1 MSPRLIKTEAVVE
14 GRVEERWT
22 LVEDDATPEYDDA
35 NPPAVIGT
43 PTPRVTAR
51 TRLDGSARYT
61 SDIKLPAQ
69 LEAAV
74 LRSPHANA
82 KLTAID
88 VEAARA
94 VPGVRC
100 VVTPDDD
107 LPAYGGSALLTAEP
121 GYAGAA
127 VAAVAAESAEAAEA
141 ALAALA
147 PQWEELGFIINM
159 DVAAD
164 AQHFIEDPTEY
175 ERGDVDAALEGAA
188 HVVEAEYRVPAQLH
202 NSMEPH
208 CAVAEWRG
216 EDLTVWS
223 STQAIYEGRAELAR
237 AFGIPAER
245 VRVICEFMGGGFGSK
260 FGVGPEGV
268 LAAALAKRS
277 RHPVRLVYS
286 RREENLTAG
295 YRSEARGELRLGADA
310 DGTLRGIEASV
321 VMGLGS
327 DGWTYPILEPMKAVY
342 KCDNVRGFVL
352 PVAQN
357 LGPTAAFRAPGVMEG
372 TFMLEIALDELADAV
387 GMDPL
392 ELRRIN
398 YVEDDQQAG
407 RPYSSKNLLDC
418 YDRAAELAGW
428 PDRDGLRSEG
438 RIRRGMGMATQI
450 WWGGGG
456 PPAYAEVRVGRDAR
470 PMLEIGMQDLGT
482 GVTTACAMITA
493 ERLGVSPQE
502 VLVLAGDTTR
512 AGHGPASGGSMTLA
526 SVAPAVRAAAH
537 DSRAQ
542 LLDLAADMFEIAA
555 SDLTL
560 EDGEIRSVDGTLRRP
575 ITDLTGKLGNAWVTG
590 RGSRSPNP
598 DGMSVNTFGCQ
609 IAQVA
614 VDTHTGVARV
624 ERIVAVHDIGRV
636 VNPMG
641 ARSQAMGGILQGIGY
656 ALMEERVV
664 DPTTGTVVNAG
675 FEDYKVPTIAD
686 LPEVVCEFVN
696 RPDPN
701 LALGIKGLGE
711 PPIIP
716 TAGAIGNALAHALG
730 VRLREAP
737 FTPRRILEALS

>member
-35 NPPAVIGT
+35 NPPTIIGT
-43 PTPRVTAR
+43 PTPRVTAK

-61 SDIKLPAQ
+61 SDIQLPGQ

-82 KLTAID
+82 RVTGLD
-88 VEAARA
+88 VDAARA

-100 VVTPDDD
+100 VLTPDDEIPGYD
-107 LPAYGGSALLTAEP
+107 GSPLLTAEP

-127 VAAVAAESAEAAEA
+127 VAAVAADDDAAA
-141 ALAALA
+141 AAGLEALA
-147 PQWEELGFIINM
+147 PRWEELGFIVDM
-159 DVAAD
+159 DAAAD
-164 AQHFIEDPTEY
+164 AQRFIEEPTEY
-175 ERGDVDAALEGAA
+175 ERGDVDAALEAAA

-223 STQAIYEGRAELAR
+223 STQAIYAGRAELAD

-260 FGVGPEGV
+260 FGVGPEGM
-268 LAAALAKRS
+268 LASILAQRS
-277 RHPVRLVYS
+277 RRPVRLVFT

-295 YRSEARGELRLGADA
+295 YRSPARAELRVGADA
-310 DGTLRGIEASV
+310 DGKLLGIEASV

-327 DGWTYPILEPMKAVY
+327 DGWTYPILEPAKAMY
-342 KCDNVRGFVL
+342 QCENVRGFVL

-372 TFMLEIALDELADAV
+372 TVILELALDELAD
-387 GMDPL
+387 GLGIDPL
-392 ELRRIN
+392 ELRRRN
-398 YVEDDQQAG
+398 HAEGDQQAG
-407 RPYSSKNLLDC
+407 RPYTSKELLAC
-418 YDRAAELAGW
+418 YDRAAELAEW
-428 PDRDGLRSEG
+428 ADRDGLRSDG
-438 RIRRGMGMATQI
+438 RIRRGMGMASQI

-456 PPAYAEVRVGRDAR
+456 PPAYAEVRIGKDAR
-470 PMLEIGMQDLGT
+470 PLLEIGMQDLGT
-482 GVTTACAMITA
+482 GVTTASAMIAA

-526 SVAPAVRAAAH
+526 SVAPAIRAAAH
-537 DSRAQ
+537 DTRVQ
-542 LLDLAADMFEIAA
+542 LLELAADMFEIAA

-560 EDGEIRSVDGTLRRP
+560 EGGEIRSVDGTLRRP
-575 ITDLTGKLGNAWVTG
+575 ITDLTGHLGNAWVTG

-598 DGMSVNTFGCQ
+598 NGMSVNTFGCQ

-614 VDTHTGVARV
+614 VDTHTGEVRV
-624 ERIVAVHDIGRV
+624 ERIVAVHDVGRI

-641 ARSQAMGGILQGIGY
+641 ARSQALGGILQGIGY
-656 ALMEERVV
+656 ALTEERVV

-675 FEDYKVPTIAD
+675 LEDYKLPTIAD
-686 LPEVVCEFVN
+686 LPEVLCEFVD

-701 LALGIKGLGE
+701 LALGVKGLGE

-716 TAGAIGNALAHALG
+716 TAAAIGNALAHALG

>member
-1 MSPRLIKTEAVVE
+1 VSPRLIKTEAVVE

-35 NPPAVIGT
+35 NPPAIIGT
-43 PTPRVTAR
+43 PTPRVTAKL
-51 TRLDGSARYT
+51 RLDGSARYT
-61 SDIKLPAQ
+61 SDIKLPGQ

-82 KLTAID
+82 RLTAID

-100 VVTPDDD
+100 VITAEDD
-107 LPAYGGSALLTAEP
+107 LPTLDGDALLTAEP

-127 VAAVAAESAEAAEA
+127 VAAVAAETAEAAAA
-141 ALAALA
+141 ALDALA
-147 PQWEELGFIINM
+147 PQWEELGFII
-159 DVAAD
+159 DIDAAAD
-164 AQHFIEDPTEY
+164 AQRFLEDPTEY

-188 HVVEAEYRVPAQLH
+188 QVVEEGYRVPAQLH

-223 STQAIYEGRAELAR
+223 STQAIYEGRAQLAR

-260 FGVGPEGV
+260 FGVGAEGV
-268 LAAALAKRS
+268 LAAILAKRS
-277 RHPVRLVYS
+277 RHAVRLVFT

-295 YRSEARGELRLGADA
+295 YRTEARAELRVGADA

-327 DGWTYPILEPMKAVY
+327 EGWTYPILEPMKAVY

-352 PVAQN
+352 PVGQN
-357 LGPTAAFRAPGVMEG
+357 LGPSAAFRAPGVMEG
-372 TFMLEIALDELADAV
+372 TFMLELALDELADAL
-387 GMDPL
+387 GIDPL
-392 ELRRIN
+392 ELRRKN

-407 RPYSSKNLLDC
+407 RPYTSKNLLDC
-418 YDRAAELAGW
+418 YDQAAELAGW
-428 PDRDGLRSEG
+428 ADRDSLRSDG
-438 RIRRGMGMATQI
+438 RVRRGMGMATQI

-456 PPAYAEVRVGRDAR
+456 PPAYAEVRLGKDAR

-537 DSRAQ
+537 DTRAQ

-560 EDGEIRSVDGTLRRP
+560 EGGEIRSVDGTLRRP

-609 IAQVA
+609 IATVA
-614 VDTHTGVARV
+614 VDTHTGEARV

-641 ARSQAMGGILQGIGY
+641 ARSQALGGILQGIGY

-675 FEDYKVPTIAD
+675 LEDYKLPTIAD

-696 RPDPN
+696 RPDPK
-701 LALGIKGLGE
+701 LAMGIKGLGE

>member
-1 MSPRLIKTEAVVE
+1 VSPRLIKTEAVVE

-22 LVEDDATPEYDDA
+22 LVEDDETPEYDDA
-35 NPPAVIGT
+35 NPAAIIGT

-51 TRLDGSARYT
+51 FRLDGSARYT
-61 SDIKLPAQ
+61 SDIQLPGQ
-69 LEAAV
+69 LEVAV
-74 LRSPHANA
+74 LRSPFANA

-88 VEAARA
+88 AEAARA
-94 VPGVRC
+94 VPRVRL
-100 VVTPDDD
+100 VVTPDDE
-107 LPAYGGSALLTAEP
+107 LPDYDGTALLTAEP

-127 VAAVAAESAEAAEA
+127 VAAVAAETMEAAEA
-141 ALAALA
+141 AVAALA
-147 PQWEELGFIINM
+147 PQWEELGFII
-159 DVAAD
+159 DIDAAAD
-164 AQHFIEDPTEY
+164 AQRFLEEPTEY
-175 ERGDVDAALEGAA
+175 ERGDVEAALADAA
-188 HVVEAEYRVPAQLH
+188 HVVEEEYRVPAQLH

-216 EDLTVWS
+216 DDLTVWS

-237 AFGIPAER
+237 AFGIAAER

-268 LAAALAKRS
+268 LAAVLAKLS
-277 RHPVRLVYS
+277 RHPVRLVYT

-295 YRSEARGELRLGADA
+295 YRTEARGELRVGADA

-327 DGWTYPILEPMKAVY
+327 EGWTYPILEPMKAVY

-352 PVAQN
+352 PVGQN
-357 LGPTAAFRAPGVMEG
+357 LGPSAAFRAPGVMEG
-372 TFMLEIALDELADAV
+372 TFMLELALDELADAL
-387 GMDPL
+387 GIDPL
-392 ELRRIN
+392 EIRRTN
-398 YVEDDQQAG
+398 YVEDDQQAS

-428 PDRDGLRSEG
+428 ADRDSLRSDG
-438 RIRRGMGMATQI
+438 RIRRGMGLATQI

-456 PPAYAEVRVGRDAR
+456 PPAYAEVRMGRDAR

-537 DSRAQ
+537 HTRAQ
-542 LLDLAADMFEIAA
+542 LLDLASDMFEIAA

-598 DGMSVNTFGCQ
+598 DGLSVNTFGCQ
-609 IAQVA
+609 IATVA
-614 VDTHTGVARV
+614 VDTHTGEARV

-641 ARSQAMGGILQGIGY
+641 ARSQALGGILQGIGY

-675 FEDYKVPTIAD
+675 LEDYKMPTIAD
-686 LPEVVCEFVN
+686 LPEVVCEFVD

-701 LALGIKGLGE
+701 LALGVKGLGE

-716 TAGAIGNALAHALG
+716 TAGAIGNAIAHALG

>member
-1 MSPRLIKTEAVVE
+1 MQVRVDINGERHERDVPGELTLASLLRDDLGLTGTKVACGEGTCGSCTVLLDGRAVLSCLTLVAAIDGAEVRTVESDGELLRRLRRAFTANDGFQCGFCTPGQLMSALALLETHAVAVARADRRRDERQPLPLRRVRGHRRRCHGGGRVSPRLIKTEAVVE

-43 PTPRVTAR
+43 PTPRVTAKA
-51 TRLDGSARYT
+51 RLDGSARYT

-100 VVTPDDD
+100 VVTADDD
-107 LPAYGGSALLTAEP
+107 LPDYDGSTLLTAEP

-127 VAAVAAESAEAAEA
+127 VAAVAAESAEAADA
-141 ALAALA
+141 ALVALA
-147 PQWEELGFIINM
+147 PQWEELGFIVDM

-164 AQHFIEDPTEY
+164 AQHFLEDPTEY

-216 EDLTVWS
+216 EDLTIWS

-260 FGVGPEGV
+260 FGVGPEGI
-268 LAAALAKRS
+268 LAATLAKRS

-295 YRSEARGELRLGADA
+295 YRTEARAELRVGADA

-372 TFMLEIALDELADAV
+372 TFMLETRARRARRRTGDRSAGAS
-387 GMDPL
+387 PHQ
-392 ELRRIN
+392 LRRGRSAGRQAVQLEEPAGLLRPGRRAGRLGRSRRPPLGGIAFAAGWGWRRRSGGA
-398 YVEDDQQAG
+398 VAG
-407 RPYSSKNLLDC
+407 RPRTPRCGS
-418 YDRAAELAGW
+418 AAT
-428 PDRDGLRSEG
+428 PVPCSRSAC
-438 RIRRGMGMATQI
+438 RIWAPASP
-450 WWGGGG
+450 
-456 PPAYAEVRVGRDAR
+456 PPAR
-470 PMLEIGMQDLGT
+470 
-482 GVTTACAMITA
+482 
-493 ERLGVSPQE
+493 
-502 VLVLAGDTTR
+502 
-512 AGHGPASGGSMTLA
+512 
-526 SVAPAVRAAAH
+526 
-537 DSRAQ
+537 
-542 LLDLAADMFEIAA
+542 
-555 SDLTL
+555 
-560 EDGEIRSVDGTLRRP
+560 
-575 ITDLTGKLGNAWVTG
+575 
-590 RGSRSPNP
+590 
-598 DGMSVNTFGCQ
+598 
-609 IAQVA
+609 
-614 VDTHTGVARV
+614 
-624 ERIVAVHDIGRV
+624 
-636 VNPMG
+636 
-641 ARSQAMGGILQGIGY
+641 
-656 ALMEERVV
+656 
-664 DPTTGTVVNAG
+664 
-675 FEDYKVPTIAD
+675 
-686 LPEVVCEFVN
+686 
-696 RPDPN
+696 
-701 LALGIKGLGE
+701 
-711 PPIIP
+711 
-716 TAGAIGNALAHALG
+716 
-730 VRLREAP
+730 
-737 FTPRRILEALS
+737 